1 MSVGGDTLADKA
13 RDFLGKGH
21 LSGEQQGKGTQENC
35 SAVRLTVLGFVVL
48 WLVSRL
54 SLANHSDPGSFLVVQ
69 ASNTQPRRIPVRRV
83 LGGRMTGISL

>member
-1 MSVGGDTLADKA
+1 MLADKA

-54 SLANHSDPGSFLVVQ
+54 SLANHSDPGSFLVTCTSPSQ
-69 ASNTQPRRIPVRRV
+69 DGFQRE
-83 LGGRMTGISL
+83 